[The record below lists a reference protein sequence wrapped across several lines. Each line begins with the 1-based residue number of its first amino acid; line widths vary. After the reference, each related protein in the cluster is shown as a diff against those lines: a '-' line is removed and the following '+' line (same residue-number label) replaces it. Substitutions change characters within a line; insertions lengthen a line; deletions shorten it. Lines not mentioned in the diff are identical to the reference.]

1 MGRQKDAW
9 GPFVAAASEKID
21 SHKLLWHPQSLA
33 QFREVSLPLLS
44 LLAQAQ
50 PAAFSGGVA
59 RLIATSGPMAQSVL
73 ALLLLF
79 SLLSWAI
86 ILYKGVALHR
96 ANSQSETFLEIF
108 RRSSKFS
115 EVNSVCSQ
123 LKASP
128 LTGVFQAGYLEVN
141 QQVRGSGTSPAAGA
155 KPTVRSLDSLS
166 RSLAR
171 AATVEA
177 TRLERR
183 LSFLATT
190 ASVTPFI
197 GLFGTVWGIMD
208 AFADIGRMGSA
219 NLAVVAPGISA
230 ALITTAMGLFAAIP
244 AAVFFNFFNSRVKV
258 LSSMV
263 DDFALEF
270 LNIVERNFT

>member
-1 MGRQKDAW
+1 L
-9 GPFVAAASEKID
+9 I
-21 SHKLLWHPQSLA
+21 LHP
-33 QFREVSLPLLS
+33 

-50 PAAFSGGVA
+50 PQAFSGGIA
-59 RLIATSGPMAQSVL
+59 GLIAHSGPVPRAVL
-73 ALLLLF
+73 VLLLLF
-79 SLLSWAI
+79 SLVSWAI
-86 ILYKGVALHR
+86 IFYKGVALAR
-96 ANSQSETFLEIF
+96 ARSQSETFLDIF
-108 RRSSKFS
+108 RRSAKFS
-115 EVNSVCSQ
+115 EVNAVCPQ

-128 LTGVFQAGYLEVN
+128 LVGVFQAGYLEVN
-141 QQVRGSGTSPAAGA
+141 QQVRGGNAPAGGA
-155 KPTVRSLDSLS
+155 KPTVRSLEALS

-171 AATVEA
+171 AAGVEV

-190 ASVTPFI
+190 ASVTPFV

-208 AFADIGRMGSA
+208 AFGEIGRMGSA
-219 NLAVVAPGISA
+219 SLTVVAPGISE

-244 AAVFFNFFNSRVKV
+244 AAVFFNAFTSRVKV
-258 LSSMV
+258 LGSMV

>member
-1 MGRQKDAW
+1 L
-9 GPFVAAASEKID
+9 P
-21 SHKLLWHPQSLA
+21 SLA
-33 QFREVSLPLLS
+33 
-44 LLAQAQ
+44 LLALAQ
-50 PAAFSGGVA
+50 QPAFSGGVA
-59 RLIATSGPMAQSVL
+59 GLLATSGPMARFVL
-73 ALLLLF
+73 VLLLLF

-86 ILYKGVALHR
+86 ILYKGQALHR
-96 ANSQSETFLEIF
+96 AHRQSETFLEIF

-115 EVNSVCSQ
+115 EVNSVCGQ
-123 LKASP
+123 LKSSP
-128 LTGVFQAGYLEVN
+128 LVGVFQAGYLEVN
-141 QQVRGSGTSPAAGA
+141 QQVRGGASPPAGGR
-155 KPTVRSLDSLS
+155 PTVRSLDSLS

-171 AATVEA
+171 AATAEA

-190 ASVTPFI
+190 ASVTPFV

-208 AFADIGRMGSA
+208 AFGDIGRMGSA
-219 NLAVVAPGISA
+219 NLAVVAPGISE

-244 AAVFFNFFNSRVKV
+244 AAVFFNFFNSRVRV
-258 LSSMV
+258 LSSMM